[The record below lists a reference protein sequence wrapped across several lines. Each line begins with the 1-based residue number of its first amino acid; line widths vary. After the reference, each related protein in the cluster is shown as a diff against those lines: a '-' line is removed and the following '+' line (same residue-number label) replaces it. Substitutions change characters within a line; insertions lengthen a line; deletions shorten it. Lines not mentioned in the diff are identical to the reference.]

1 MDKFHFVDPA
11 SVESRYNMTSSN
23 HLFQAPEHGGRVP
36 NVLDVRGNDYAS
48 KAYSRTPDMPNL
60 FGETN
65 RQDLVGHIHKA
76 TPLNEVFFSQENME
90 NIQKMIQDQVSAM
103 SGGKY
108 KIDRQSDTDLRII
121 MRSYYLMYA
130 KNSPEVA
137 KELEDLNRRVVGY
150 AAGKVYSEVDFH
162 DFYLKDLQDFAPPI
176 ANPMNPHVFGT
187 RTGELKSFF

>member
-11 SVESRYNMTSSN
+11 SVESKYNITSSN
-23 HLFQAPEHGGRVP
+23 HLFQAPSHGGRVP
-36 NVLDVRGNDYAS
+36 NVLDTRGNEYAAR
-48 KAYSRTPDMPNL
+48 AYQRSPDMPNL

-65 RQDLVGHIHKA
+65 RQDLVGHLHKA
-76 TPLNEVFFSQENME
+76 TPLNEVFFSQGNVENL
-90 NIQKMIQDQVSAM
+90 QKMIQDQVSAM

-108 KIDRQSDTDLRII
+108 KIDRQSDTDLRLI
-121 MRSYYLMYA
+121 MRSYYLMYGQ
-130 KNSPEVA
+130 NGPEVA

-162 DFYLKDLQDFAPPI
+162 DFYLKDLQEFAAPI